1 MADDNGN
8 QPGGDSPEIEH
19 IKWGFMKVKGYP
31 PGKDFKLF
39 PGGKI

>member
-1 MADDNGN
+1 MADENGN
-8 QPGGDSPEIEH
+8 QPDSPQIEE
-19 IKWGFMKVKGYP
+19 IKWGFMKIEGYS

>member
-1 MADDNGN
+1 MATDTNDTT
-8 QPGGDSPEIEH
+8 QKDSPLIKEV
-19 IKWGFMKVKGYP
+19 KWGAMEVEGFP